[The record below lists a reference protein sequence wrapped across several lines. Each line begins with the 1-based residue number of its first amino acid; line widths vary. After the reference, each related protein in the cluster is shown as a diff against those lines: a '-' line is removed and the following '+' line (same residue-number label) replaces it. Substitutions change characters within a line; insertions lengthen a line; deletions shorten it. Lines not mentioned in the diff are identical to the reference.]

1 MSAPVAAFE
10 RPRLGLNTVF
20 KSGPLFISSKGI
32 GWKSWK
38 KRWFI
43 LTRTSLVFFK
53 SDPSALPQRGGEV
66 NLTLGGIDLNNS
78 GSVVVREDKKLLTV
92 LFPDGRD
99 GRAFTLKAE
108 TSEDL
113 YEWKTALEHALAQAP
128 SAALIVNGIFR
139 GDTNDS
145 IDGSF
150 NQWRDKRPVKSLVV
164 GRPILLALED
174 IDGGPS
180 FLEKAL
186 RFLEKYGTNVE
197 GILRQSA
204 DVEEV
209 DHRVQEYEQGKTEFA
224 PDEDAHVV
232 GDCVKHILRELPSS
246 PVPASCCTALLE
258 AYKID
263 RKEVR
268 INAMR
273 SAILETFPEP
283 NRRLLQRFSRVAL
296 FSYLQKVGIGW
307 KSWKKRWFILTRTSL
322 VFFKSDPSALPQRG
336 GEVNLTLGGIDLN
349 NSGSV
354 VVREDKKLLTV
365 LFPDGRDGRAFTLKA
380 ETSEDLYEWKTA
392 LEHALAQAPS
402 AALIVNGIFRGDT
415 NDSIDGSFNQWRD
428 KRPVKSLVVG
438 RPILLALEDIDG
450 GPSFLEKALRFLEKY
465 GTNVEGILRQS
476 ADVEEVDHR
485 VQEYEQGKT
494 EFAPDEDAHVVGD
507 CVKHILR
514 ELPSSPVPASCCTAL
529 LEAYKIDRKEVRINA
544 MRSAILETF
553 PEPNRRLLQRIL
565 KMMHTISSHAHE
577 NRMTPSAVA
586 ACMAP
591 LLLRPLLAGE
601 CELEDDFDINGDS
614 SAQLLAAA
622 NAANNAQAIITT
634 LLEEYENIFDEENL
648 NRCSIS
654 ADSRIENSGTEDSTD
669 DENLDLKDNGYHD
682 AENEVDPE
690 TDDDPERVHSGKLS
704 ESSGSAGSDLYDYK
718 AFGGDDSDVGSPSK
732 KNHALVESS
741 NLCVDHQQIRDPN
754 GQLSEEQGK
763 QKNVSDSSINEINTP
778 SVSPAGES
786 YRSMGEILSSMD
798 TAHPLP
804 MPAFE
809 SGAGKPVGKVTG
821 SNVNAK
827 RSSFWGRSNAR
838 KTPSMESVDSS
849 GEEELAIQR
858 LEIAKNDLQHRIAKE
873 ARGNAIL
880 QASLERRKQ
889 ALHER
894 RLALEQDVSRLQEQL
909 QAERDLRAALEVG
922 LSMSSGQFSSS
933 RGMDSKTRAELE
945 EIALA
950 EADVARLKQKVA
962 ELHHQLNQQRQHHYG
977 SLSDACDR
985 YQNVQN
991 HNSQQRF
998 LQQDFDTTL
1007 AYCNQER
1014 KQRTE
1019 RLEIAKND
1027 LQHRIAKEARG
1038 NAILQA
1044 SLERRKQALHER
1056 RLALEQD
1063 VSRLQEQLQAERDLR
1078 AALEV
1083 GLSMSSGQFSSSR
1096 GMDSKT
1102 RAELEEI
1109 ALAEADVARLKQKVA
1124 ELHHQLNQQRQHH
1137 YGSLSDACDRYQNVQ
1152 NHNSQQRFLQQ
1163 DFDTTLAYC
1172 NQERKQRT
1180 EESLLGTDWRSI
1192 KGQALAPGSSIKQ
1205 PSRKQFIDSTS
1216 LSDSKSTEAST
1227 SMSMDELCA
1236 VDSASVPSTSR
1247 AAEVIEYPRHPSAA
1261 SSTLVEL
1268 TSRLDFFKERRSQL
1282 MEQLHNLDLNYGTTS
1297 SQDFVYRPSSPPWN

>member
-1 MSAPVAAFE
+1 MSAPIAAFE
-10 RPRLGLNTVF
+10 RPRVGASNTVF

-53 SDPSALPQRGGEV
+53 NDPTALPQRGGEV

-113 YEWKTALEHALAQAP
+113 FEWKTALEHALAQAP
-128 SAALIVNGIFR
+128 SAALVMGHNGIFR
-139 GDTNDS
+139 NDTNDS

-150 NQWRDKRPVKSLVV
+150 HQWRDKRPIKSLVV

-186 RFLEKYGTNVE
+186 RFLEKFGTKVE

-209 DHRVQEYEQGKTEFA
+209 DRRVQEYEQGKTEFD

-232 GDCVKHILRELPSS
+232 GDCVKHVLRELPSS

-258 AYKID
+258 ASKID
-263 RKEVR
+263 RKEAR
-268 INAMR
+268 LNAMR
-273 SAILETFPEP
+273 SAI
-283 NRRLLQRFSRVAL
+283 
-296 FSYLQKVGIGW
+296 
-307 KSWKKRWFILTRTSL
+307 
-322 VFFKSDPSALPQRG
+322 
-336 GEVNLTLGGIDLN
+336 
-349 NSGSV
+349 
-354 VVREDKKLLTV
+354 
-365 LFPDGRDGRAFTLKA
+365 
-380 ETSEDLYEWKTA
+380 
-392 LEHALAQAPS
+392 
-402 AALIVNGIFRGDT
+402 
-415 NDSIDGSFNQWRD
+415 
-428 KRPVKSLVVG
+428 
-438 RPILLALEDIDG
+438 
-450 GPSFLEKALRFLEKY
+450 
-465 GTNVEGILRQS
+465 
-476 ADVEEVDHR
+476 
-485 VQEYEQGKT
+485 
-494 EFAPDEDAHVVGD
+494 
-507 CVKHILR
+507 
-514 ELPSSPVPASCCTAL
+514 
-529 LEAYKIDRKEVRINA
+529 
-544 MRSAILETF
+544 METF

-601 CELEDDFDINGDS
+601 CELEDDFDINGDN

-622 NAANNAQAIITT
+622 YAANNAQAIITT
-634 LLEEYENIFDEENL
+634 LLEEYENIFDDENL

-669 DENLDLKDNGYHD
+669 DENVDMKENGYHD
-682 AENEVDPE
+682 AQNEVDPE
-690 TDDDPERVHSGKLS
+690 TDDDAERVHSGKLS
-704 ESSGSAGSDLYDYK
+704 ESSGYAGSDLYDYK
-718 AFGGDDSDVGSPSK
+718 ALGGDDSDVASPSK
-732 KNHALVESS
+732 KNHASAESS
-741 NLCVDHQQIRDPN
+741 NLGIDHQQMGDPD
-754 GQLSEEQGK
+754 GELSRERGR
-763 QKNVSDSSINEINTP
+763 QKKVKDNSINEMDAP

-786 YRSMGEILSSMD
+786 YQSVGEILSSMD
-798 TAHPLP
+798 PAHPLTLP
-804 MPAFE
+804 GFE
-809 SGAGKPVGKVTG
+809 TGAGRPTAKATG
-821 SNVNAK
+821 SNINSK
-827 RSSFWGRSNAR
+827 RSTFWGRSNAR

-894 RLALEQDVSRLQEQL
+894 RMALEQDVSRLQEQL

-922 LSMSSGQFSSS
+922 LSMSSGQFPGA

-985 YQNVQN
+985 YQHGQN
-991 HNSQQRF
+991 HNPQQR
-998 LQQDFDTTL
+998 LLHQDFDATL
-1007 AYCNQER
+1007 AYCNH
-1014 KQRTE
+1014 
-1019 RLEIAKND
+1019 D
-1027 LQHRIAKEARG
+1027 
-1038 NAILQA
+1038 
-1044 SLERRKQALHER
+1044 
-1056 RLALEQD
+1056 
-1063 VSRLQEQLQAERDLR
+1063 
-1078 AALEV
+1078 
-1083 GLSMSSGQFSSSR
+1083 
-1096 GMDSKT
+1096 
-1102 RAELEEI
+1102 
-1109 ALAEADVARLKQKVA
+1109 
-1124 ELHHQLNQQRQHH
+1124 
-1137 YGSLSDACDRYQNVQ
+1137 
-1152 NHNSQQRFLQQ
+1152 
-1163 DFDTTLAYC
+1163 
-1172 NQERKQRT
+1172 RKQRT
-1180 EESLLGTDWRSI
+1180 EESLLGTDWRTI
-1192 KGQALAPGSSIKQ
+1192 KGQVLASGTNIKQ
-1205 PSRKQFIDSTS
+1205 PSRKQFLDSTS
-1216 LSDSKSTEAST
+1216 LCDSKSTEAST
-1227 SMSMDELCA
+1227 SMSVDELSA
-1236 VDSASVPSTSR
+1236 VDSAAVPSTSR
-1247 AAEVIEYPRHPSAA
+1247 AAEVEYARHPTAA

-1268 TSRLDFFKERRSQL
+1268 TTRLDFFKERRSQL
-1282 MEQLHNLDLNYGTTS
+1282 MEQLHNLDLNYGTPS
-1297 SQDFVYRPSSPPWN
+1297 SQDFIYKPSSPPWN

>member
-1 MSAPVAAFE
+1 M
-10 RPRLGLNTVF
+10 
-20 KSGPLFISSKGI
+20 
-32 GWKSWK
+32 
-38 KRWFI
+38 
-43 LTRTSLVFFK
+43 
-53 SDPSALPQRGGEV
+53 SALPQRGGEV

-150 NQWRDKRPVKSLVV
+150 NQCLY
-164 GRPILLALED
+164 
-174 IDGGPS
+174 
-180 FLEKAL
+180 F
-186 RFLEKYGTNVE
+186 
-197 GILRQSA
+197 
-204 DVEEV
+204 
-209 DHRVQEYEQGKTEFA
+209 
-224 PDEDAHVV
+224 
-232 GDCVKHILRELPSS
+232 
-246 PVPASCCTALLE
+246 LLE
-258 AYKID
+258 I
-263 RKEVR
+263 
-268 INAMR
+268 
-273 SAILETFPEP
+273 
-283 NRRLLQRFSRVAL
+283 
-296 FSYLQKVGIGW
+296 
-307 KSWKKRWFILTRTSL
+307 FILIS
-322 VFFKSDPSALPQRG
+322 
-336 GEVNLTLGGIDLN
+336 
-349 NSGSV
+349 
-354 VVREDKKLLTV
+354 
-365 LFPDGRDGRAFTLKA
+365 
-380 ETSEDLYEWKTA
+380 
-392 LEHALAQAPS
+392 
-402 AALIVNGIFRGDT
+402 
-415 NDSIDGSFNQWRD
+415 
-428 KRPVKSLVVG
+428 
-438 RPILLALEDIDG
+438 
-450 GPSFLEKALRFLEKY
+450 
-465 GTNVEGILRQS
+465 S

-634 LLEEYENIFDEENL
+634 LLEEYENIFDVRYSLSSSFLIKRVEFKL
-648 NRCSIS
+648 
-654 ADSRIENSGTEDSTD
+654 
-669 DENLDLKDNGYHD
+669 LDLF
-682 AENEVDPE
+682 ARQSVVS
-690 TDDDPERVHSGKLS
+690 TW
-704 ESSGSAGSDLYDYK
+704 

-1019 RLEIAKND
+1019 
-1027 LQHRIAKEARG
+1027 
-1038 NAILQA
+1038 
-1044 SLERRKQALHER
+1044 
-1056 RLALEQD
+1056 
-1063 VSRLQEQLQAERDLR
+1063 
-1078 AALEV
+1078 
-1083 GLSMSSGQFSSSR
+1083 
-1096 GMDSKT
+1096 
-1102 RAELEEI
+1102 
-1109 ALAEADVARLKQKVA
+1109 
-1124 ELHHQLNQQRQHH
+1124 
-1137 YGSLSDACDRYQNVQ
+1137 
-1152 NHNSQQRFLQQ
+1152 
-1163 DFDTTLAYC
+1163 
-1172 NQERKQRT
+1172 
-1180 EESLLGTDWRSI
+1180 ESLLGTDWRSI

-1247 AAEVIEYPRHPSAA
+1247 AAEARQHSYYIDHATWFQVIEYPRHPSAA

>member
-10 RPRLGLNTVF
+10 RPRPGLNTVF

-53 SDPSALPQRGGEV
+53 SDPTALPQRGGEV

-273 SAILETFPEP
+273 T
-283 NRRLLQRFSRVAL
+283 
-296 FSYLQKVGIGW
+296 
-307 KSWKKRWFILTRTSL
+307 
-322 VFFKSDPSALPQRG
+322 
-336 GEVNLTLGGIDLN
+336 
-349 NSGSV
+349 
-354 VVREDKKLLTV
+354 
-365 LFPDGRDGRAFTLKA
+365 
-380 ETSEDLYEWKTA
+380 
-392 LEHALAQAPS
+392 
-402 AALIVNGIFRGDT
+402 
-415 NDSIDGSFNQWRD
+415 
-428 KRPVKSLVVG
+428 
-438 RPILLALEDIDG
+438 
-450 GPSFLEKALRFLEKY
+450 
-465 GTNVEGILRQS
+465 
-476 ADVEEVDHR
+476 
-485 VQEYEQGKT
+485 
-494 EFAPDEDAHVVGD
+494 
-507 CVKHILR
+507 
-514 ELPSSPVPASCCTAL
+514 
-529 LEAYKIDRKEVRINA
+529 
-544 MRSAILETF
+544 AILETF

-601 CELEDDFDINGDS
+601 CELEDDFDMNGDS

-669 DENLDLKDNGYHD
+669 DENLDMKDNGYHD

-718 AFGGDDSDVGSPSK
+718 AFVGDDSDVGSPSK
-732 KNHALVESS
+732 KNHALAESS

-763 QKNVSDSSINEINTP
+763 QKNVSDNSINEINTP

-1019 RLEIAKND
+1019 
-1027 LQHRIAKEARG
+1027 
-1038 NAILQA
+1038 
-1044 SLERRKQALHER
+1044 
-1056 RLALEQD
+1056 
-1063 VSRLQEQLQAERDLR
+1063 
-1078 AALEV
+1078 
-1083 GLSMSSGQFSSSR
+1083 
-1096 GMDSKT
+1096 
-1102 RAELEEI
+1102 
-1109 ALAEADVARLKQKVA
+1109 
-1124 ELHHQLNQQRQHH
+1124 
-1137 YGSLSDACDRYQNVQ
+1137 
-1152 NHNSQQRFLQQ
+1152 
-1163 DFDTTLAYC
+1163 
-1172 NQERKQRT
+1172 
-1180 EESLLGTDWRSI
+1180 ESLLGTDWRSI
-1192 KGQALAPGSSIKQ
+1192 KGQALASGSSIKQ

-1247 AAEVIEYPRHPSAA
+1247 VAEVIEYPRHPSAA